1 MEDNCVL
8 PNDVTYG
15 VVIKSYHKEGRPS
28 EALSLLNE
36 KLEKKFMPC
45 PTPCCKFFYL
55 ICKEGKV
62 DEACMLWKKL
72 LKRKYTRI
80 MLYSTLIYWL
90 CKGGKLKAMRKLF
103 DEFEKGFYP
112 STLTYNRM
120 GSCKRQGDYGMI
132 YSAKRVLL
140 RFFTYNRL
148 IKGFSS
154 IGRAIEGFSI
164 FGGNA
169 TQRVRSQ

>member
-1 MEDNCVL
+1 MEQALKEEMHPDNA
-8 PNDVTYG
+8 
-15 VVIKSYHKEGRPS
+15 I
-28 EALSLLNE
+28 
-36 KLEKKFMPC
+36 
-45 PTPCCKFFYL
+45 
-55 ICKEGKV
+55 
-62 DEACMLWKKL
+62 
-72 LKRKYTRI
+72 
-80 MLYSTLIYWL
+80 YSSLIYWL

-120 GSCKRQGDYGMI
+120 GSSKRQGDYGMI
-132 YSAKRVLL
+132 YLAKRVLL
-140 RFFTYNRL
+140 RFFTYNKL

-154 IGRAIEGFSI
+154 TGKAIEGFSI